1 MALTFPL
8 LLAAAERTLNALLAR
23 DPAAPSRLRQLA
35 GKRLLLRLERP
46 RLTLLVGFHERGLD
60 LAQAPDAEESDA
72 DALLEIDSEAL
83 SALLAG
89 ESLERLMF
97 SGRLSLRGQTHLL
110 EATRTLL
117 MDIDLDW
124 EASLAEWLGDGPAN
138 ALAEGLRRF
147 AEFGLRGQRELRADL
162 ADYVFEEARL
172 LPGQAQRDVLRDH
185 LTELEIA
192 TDRLEARFARLERKL
207 AARRE
212 PAT

>member
-1 MALTFPL
+1 MALTPPL

-23 DPAAPSRLRQLA
+23 DPAAPGRLLRLA

-46 RLTLLVGFHERGLD
+46 RLAVLVGFTAQGLD
-60 LAQAPDAEESDA
+60 LSHAPDAEEGDA
-72 DALLEIDSEAL
+72 DALVEIDSEAL
-83 SALLAG
+83 GALLGG

-124 EASLAEWLGDGPAN
+124 EASLAEWLGDVPAN
-138 ALAEGLRRF
+138 TLADGLRRF
-147 AEFGLRGQRELRADL
+147 AEFGLRSQRELRADL

-185 LTELEIA
+185 LTELEVA

-207 AARRE
+207 AERRE
-212 PAT
+212 RAT

>member
-1 MALTFPL
+1 MALTPPL

-23 DPAAPSRLRQLA
+23 DPAAPGRLRRLA

-46 RLTLLVGFHERGLD
+46 RLAVLIGFDAQGLE
-60 LAQAPDAEESDA
+60 LAHALDAEESDA
-72 DALLEIDSEAL
+72 EALVEIDSEAL
-83 SALLAG
+83 GALLGG

-97 SGRLSLRGQTHLL
+97 AGRLSLRGQTHLL

-124 EASLAEWLGDGPAN
+124 EASLAEWLGDVPAN

-147 AEFGLRGQRELRADL
+147 AQFGLRSQRELRADL

-172 LPGQAQRDVLRDH
+172 LPGQAQREVLRDH
-185 LTELEIA
+185 LTELEVA
-192 TDRLEARFARLERKL
+192 TDRLEARFARLECKL